1 MMSDFLL
8 KIYKGANS
16 QDNVYSKALANFL
29 FREVIEDC
37 HTKYKISQEDMRQ
50 MCKEVVNRAELYLQ
64 IRNDPKL
71 NLAFS
76 VEAYYGREWDE
87 PEMTEELKKR
97 LKFYEDV
104 AETILPRCFDMS
116 SIYGFEGYIFKK
128 ETDSAE
134 IGAYFTIIQP
144 NGKVIEYNHYFSS
157 EMEIRQWVLEQI
169 S

>member
-1 MMSDFLL
+1 MDETLL
-8 KIYKGANS
+8 EIYKIANS

-29 FREVIEDC
+29 FREIIEDC
-37 HTKYKISQEDMRQ
+37 HTKYKISQDDMKQ
-50 MCKEVVNRAELYLQ
+50 MCKEVVNRAKLYLQ

-76 VEAYYGREWDE
+76 IEAYYGREWDE
-87 PEMTEELKKR
+87 PEMTEDLKKR

-104 AETILPRCFDMS
+104 AETILPRCFVMS
-116 SIYGFEGYIFKK
+116 TIYGFDGYIFKK

-144 NGKVIEYNHYFSS
+144 NGKVLESNHFFSS
-157 EMEIRQWVLEQI
+157 ETEIRQWVLKNR